1 MELTLPPLYKRTTVV
16 LLLKDNTIF
25 TIVSGEYVVS
35 LFLSCC
41 SKDLKW
47 QISVTA
53 QLQLRIIFSKQSR
66 VYPGGVRVD
75 RPQRRGLSPFGLPLF
90 IHFFSFPLS
99 LAFTNWASQ
108 VGACLLHLKFSLR
121 STNFL
126 LIYFQGLFPF
136 FVFSHHHV
144 GLLSPIQTT

>member
-53 QLQLRIIFSKQSR
+53 LLQPS
-66 VYPGGVRVD
+66 
-75 RPQRRGLSPFGLPLF
+75 F
-90 IHFFSFPLS
+90 I
-99 LAFTNWASQ
+99 W
-108 VGACLLHLKFSLR
+108 
-121 STNFL
+121 
-126 LIYFQGLFPF
+126 
-136 FVFSHHHV
+136 
-144 GLLSPIQTT
+144 